1 MIDASEI
8 TVVDTQW
15 PSYRSLND
23 RVAVSDVFWFFV
35 GAKGPHISMLLN
47 KQHMSTDVP

>member
-8 TVVDTQW
+8 TVVDTQRS
-15 PSYRSLND
+15 SYRSLND
-23 RVAVSDVFWFFV
+23 RAVVSDLFWFFV

-47 KQHMSTDVP
+47 